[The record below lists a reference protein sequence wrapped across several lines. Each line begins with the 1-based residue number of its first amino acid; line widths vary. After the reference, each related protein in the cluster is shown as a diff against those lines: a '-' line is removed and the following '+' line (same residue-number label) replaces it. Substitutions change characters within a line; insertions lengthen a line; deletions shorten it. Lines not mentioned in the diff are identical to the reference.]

1 MTEIVVPGAC
11 SVAIK
16 CKDGVVLGNDN
27 RVIWG
32 YTVTNK
38 NTKKVFTLTDKI
50 GLTAY
55 GLVGDFQMIVKILR
69 AQANLYKLREGAD
82 ISVKGMAKML
92 ANMLYQRKMAPY
104 YVNVAVAGIDKE
116 GPQVWTMDAIGSLM
130 PDDYGVGGSSATM
143 AVGILESEYK
153 PDLTVEEGT
162 KLVEKTI
169 RNAVKRDAMAG
180 NGMDILVITK
190 DGPKEKSIPFPEM
203 GA

>member
-1 MTEIVVPGAC
+1 MTEITVPGAC
-11 SVAIK
+11 SVALK

-38 NTKKVFTLTDKI
+38 NTKKVFILTDRI

-69 AQANLYKLREGAD
+69 AQANLFKLREGSE

-92 ANMLYQRKMAPY
+92 ANMLYQRKMFPY

-143 AVGILESEYK
+143 AVGILEAEYK
-153 PDLTVEEGT
+153 PDMTVEEGT
-162 KLVEKTI
+162 KLMEKTI

-190 DGPKEKSIPFPEM
+190 DGPKEKSIQFPEM